1 MSQARG
7 DQKRCAID
15 GCVGQMR
22 FGRRGD
28 QETADPSPPTDV
40 AREVRGWVC
49 SLSPLHFRL
58 DSDDEAVPEMGAT
71 VSLRRRQDRRRGPR
85 TLA

>member
-7 DQKRCAID
+7 DQKPCAID

-28 QETADPSPPTDV
+28 QETTDPSPPTDV

-49 SLSPLHFRL
+49 SQSPLHFRL

-85 TLA
+85 TIA